1 MHEEVMV
8 AAEVMEEIEEEE
20 YSLKKMWN
28 AINITNLD
36 TFNLNVQ
43 VLRIKRMKWNETFKA
58 PFRIFG
64 CITYAHM
71 SHNLRR

>member
-8 AAEVMEEIEEEE
+8 ALEVMEEEE
-20 YSLKKMWN
+20 YSIKKMWN
-28 AINITNLD
+28 ANITNLD
-36 TFNLNVQ
+36 TFNMNVQ
-43 VLRIKRMKWNETFKA
+43 VLRIRRMKWNETFKT
-58 PFRIFG
+58 PFRNFG